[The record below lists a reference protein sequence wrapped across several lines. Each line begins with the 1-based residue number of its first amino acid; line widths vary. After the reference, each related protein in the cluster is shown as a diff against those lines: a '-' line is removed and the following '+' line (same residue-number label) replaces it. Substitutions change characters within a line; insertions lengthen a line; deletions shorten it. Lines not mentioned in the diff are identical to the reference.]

1 MSQDYGPSIE
11 IDPIYKFLH
20 QGKVE
25 QRECLAVVC
34 WVWDSGVKRLSEFDV
49 NMFRWSEFVVVP
61 STTTC

>member
-34 WVWDSGVKRLSEFDV
+34 WVWDSGVGEINSRVSLTCEYVS
-49 NMFRWSEFVVVP
+49 VVRIRSSP
-61 STTTC
+61 